1 MKILIVPVI
10 DWLSGPEHRMHRLSN
25 VWSRSHEVHVFRKI
39 LDDNILRDTKNVIIH
54 EPFTIKTKNW
64 FLFYLLNF
72 FIEIIEIS
80 RIIKKNKIDVVVAAD
95 LITGTAAVM
104 AAKITHTRVV
114 FDYLD
119 DFPEMVSS
127 YLSYYIKN
135 VPRVIREFGKIVSKL
150 FLIVNIK
157 FSATTIGIGEK
168 SRIYAQKYTSNVYEI
183 PNGVDLSLF
192 EDCQGEVKRLDR
204 KILIMYVGGIEFW
217 VNLKNVVDAV
227 SDLDNVE
234 LTIVGDGRDFTGLK
248 KYVERS
254 LTNNVKFTGRV
265 AFEEVPKCINE
276 ADICVL
282 PFLKNAMTD
291 FGIPLKMHEYGIS
304 KKPIISTPLYEIK
317 KKYGDTVLYARNA
330 NEFKEQM
337 KRLIENPKLRENL
350 AEKAYRIA
358 KEFDSEKLGKMY
370 EQILEKEDAGR
381 GKE

>member
-1 MKILIVPVI
+1 MNILIVPVI

-39 LDDNILRDTKNVIIH
+39 LDDHILRDAKNVIIH

-80 RIIKKNKIDVVVAAD
+80 RIIKKNNIDVVVAAD
-95 LITGTAAVM
+95 LITGTAAVI

-157 FSATTIGIGEK
+157 FSTATVGIGEK
-168 SRIYAQKYTSNVYEI
+168 AIIYAQKYTSKTYEI
-183 PNGVDLSLF
+183 PNGVDIPLF
-192 EDCQGEVKRLDR
+192 EDCQGEVKSFDR
-204 KILIMYVGGIEFW
+204 KISIMYVGGIEFW
-217 VNLKNVVDAV
+217 VNLKDVVDAV
-227 SDLDNVE
+227 SELDNVE
-234 LTIVGDGRDFTGLK
+234 LTIVGNGRDFTDLK
-248 KYVERS
+248 KYVEKS
-254 LTNNVKFTGRV
+254 LTNNVKFVGRV
-265 AFEEVPKCINE
+265 AFEEVPKYIKQ

-282 PFLKNAMTD
+282 PFLQNAVTD
-291 FGIPLKMHEYGIS
+291 FSFPLKIHEYAIS
-304 KKPIISTPLYEIK
+304 KKPIISTPLHEIK
-317 KKYGDTVLYARNA
+317 RNYGDTVLYASNA
-330 NEFKEQM
+330 NEFKEQI
-337 KRLIENPKLRENL
+337 KRLIENPELGENL
-350 AEKAYRIA
+350 AENAYRIA
-358 KEFDSEKLGKMY
+358 KEFDWKRLGEMY
-370 EQILEKEDAGR
+370 EEILK
-381 GKE
+381 KIIV